1 MRAGFVALAVGL
13 VAWSASIGVRAG
25 GPEEL
30 GAGAETSAAGE
41 AEARALL
48 DEYCVACHNERTKA
62 GSLVLTSADVTR
74 IGEHAETWEA
84 VVRKLRGRLMPPA
97 GRPRPDASTYEDFV
111 AWLEAELDR
120 FAAEHPNPGR
130 TETFRRLN
138 RTEYENA
145 VRDLL
150 ALDIDAAELVPADD
164 AAFGFDNIG
173 GVFKLSST
181 LMERY
186 LTAAD
191 KISRMAM
198 GELPTVIDEGKV
210 YSIPGSV
217 QQHDRIEGLG
227 LGTRGGTLV
236 RHLFPQS
243 AEYSFKIAIDDEN
256 FSGKSD
262 TMELTID
269 GAPVKVFSV
278 KSLGTLRESFFIKR
292 DNVYEARVPVSAG
305 PHEVGVA
312 FYGSAPALPE
322 YLLRPFHVTKPAHVA
337 GANAGP
343 GGAAP
348 VVRAVTIGGPF
359 DPAGPGDTPSRRR
372 ILACRPATPPEE
384 TDCAREILSTLA
396 RRAYRRPVTEADVSP
411 LLEFYTDSRAKGDE
425 FEAAIQTALWRL
437 LASPEFLFHIE
448 AAPPEISAPDHD
460 GPTAYR
466 ISDIEL
472 ASRLSFF
479 LWSSIPDDRLLDL
492 AAQGRLSDTAVL
504 AQEVR
509 RMAVDPRSEAL
520 TTSFAGQWLRL
531 RQLQS
536 SRPGG
541 DYAKNFDATLKEG
554 LRRETELFFD
564 SIAREDRPA
573 TELLTADYTFLNERL
588 AQHYGIRSVQGSHFR
603 HVALPAN
610 NPRRGLLG
618 QGSILTLT
626 SQGIRTSPVQR
637 GVYILEVI
645 MGTPPPEPPPDVP
658 ALPDGKTGA
667 RPQTMR
673 ERMSA
678 HRANPVCATCH
689 SMIDPLGFGL
699 ENFDAV
705 GAWRAFEEGGVPID
719 ASGTLPD
726 GRHFGDVNELRALLM
741 QHPEQFVTTLTE
753 NLLTYALGRGL
764 EPFDMPAV
772 RKIVQ
777 DAAVHDYRFQSI
789 LAGIVDSYPFQWRSA
804 TTPPPSGVSASR

>member
-1 MRAGFVALAVGL
+1 M
-13 VAWSASIGVRAG
+13 SIGVW
-25 GPEEL
+25 
-30 GAGAETSAAGE
+30 AGE
-41 AEARALL
+41 AVERGAVVEASVAGAADVRALL
-48 DEYCVACHNERTKA
+48 DQYCAACHNERIKA
-62 GSLVLTSADVTR
+62 GSLVLTTADVTR
-74 IGEHAETWEA
+74 IGEHAEMWEA
-84 VVRKLRGRLMPPA
+84 VVRKVRGRLMPPA

-111 AWLEAELDR
+111 LWLEAELDR

-138 RTEYENA
+138 RTEYQNA
-145 VRDLL
+145 IRDLL
-150 ALDIDAAELVPADD
+150 ALDIDVAEFVPADD

-210 YSIPGSV
+210 YSIPGSA
-217 QQHDRIEGLG
+217 QQHDRIAGLG
-227 LGTRGGTLV
+227 LGTRGGTRV
-236 RHLFPQS
+236 QHLFPQA
-243 AEYSFKIAIDDEN
+243 AEYSFEILIDDQN

-269 GAPVKVFSV
+269 GTPVEVFGV
-278 KSLGTLRESFFIKR
+278 KSLGTLRESFFFKP
-292 DNVYEARVPVSAG
+292 DNVYEVRVPVSAG

-348 VVRAVTIGGPF
+348 VVKTVTIGGPF
-359 DPAGPGDTPSRRR
+359 NPAGPGDTPSRRR
-372 ILACRPATPPEE
+372 VLKCRPATPSAE
-384 TDCAREILSTLA
+384 TGCAGKILSTLA

-411 LLEFYTDSRAKGDE
+411 LLDFYADSRAKGDE

-448 AAPPEISAPDHD
+448 AAPPGISAADPD
-460 GPTAYR
+460 GPAAYS

-472 ASRLSFF
+472 ASRVSFF

-492 AAQGRLSDTAVL
+492 AGQGKLSDPAVL

-509 RMAVDPRSEAL
+509 RMVVDPRSEAL
-520 TTSFAGQWLRL
+520 TTSFAGQWLHL

-536 SRPGG
+536 ARPGG

-564 SIAREDRPA
+564 SIVREDRPA
-573 TELLTADYTFLNERL
+573 TELLTAEYTFLNERL
-588 AQHYGIRSVQGSHFR
+588 AEHYGIHSVQGSHFR
-603 HVALPAN
+603 QVALPAN
-610 NPRRGLLG
+610 SPRRGLLG

-658 ALPDGKTGA
+658 ALPNGKTGA

-673 ERMSA
+673 ERMAA

-705 GAWRAFEEGGVPID
+705 GAWRAFEAAGVPID
-719 ASGTLPD
+719 AAGTLPD
-726 GRHFGDVNELRALLM
+726 GREFNDVNELRALLM
-741 QHPEQFVTTLTE
+741 QHPEQLVTTLTE

-777 DAAVHDYRFQSI
+777 DASVDDYRFQSI
-789 LAGIVDSYPFQWRSA
+789 LAGIVDSYPFRWRSA
-804 TTPPPSGVSASR
+804 TTPALSAVSASR